1 MHNESEQ
8 QPLIFE
14 HSAPKAHRAG
24 WMILTLL
31 SWGVFLYL
39 LLPGVTS
46 FVLASSGKLSNPVQ
60 ILALLRDFTL
70 DGFVSIGRVS
80 GGALA
85 FLVGCTS
92 VDRIFRQTRVTAL
105 SVLNST
111 SAAAA
116 TAAPAA
122 AALVTTAPASV
133 AAFLAPAPGHPAP
146 NLADTESGFDLNQ
159 LAAVQQ
165 AQRMIVHHDE
175 HGKLVAVTLL
185 TDQTYAQAMKQV
197 DLPASG

>member
-1 MHNESEQ
+1 MNNEAEQ

-46 FVLASSGKLSNPVQ
+46 FVLASSGKMSNPVQ
-60 ILALLRDFTL
+60 MLALLRDFTL

-92 VDRIFRQTRVTAL
+92 VDRIFRQTRVNAQ
-105 SVLNST
+105 SVLD
-111 SAAAA
+111 
-116 TAAPAA
+116 P
-122 AALVTTAPASV
+122 TTAPSAKLTPATAKSTNGASSCGP
-133 AAFLAPAPGHPAP
+133 APAHPAP
-146 NLADTESGFDLNQ
+146 NLADTESGFDLTQ

-175 HGKLVAVTLL
+175 RGKLVAVTLL
-185 TDQTYAQAMKQV
+185 TDQSYAQAMAQV
-197 DLPASG
+197 DVPPSA